1 MRWGGMPRKRKRR
14 RLKPAPIL
22 VLLLIANVAAGI
34 AYSPLTSITKVRVVG
49 AEPFDRPRLQTALQT
64 LTGRPCNQVQ
74 PRDVETEAL
83 QIPEA
88 LDSDFARNIFGHA
101 ELKMHYRTP
110 VARLEAHPDQLL
122 DISGQLYS
130 SRQVVSVLPALRLP
144 PENMFPLMSF
154 MQCWPSKSIAEV
166 CAHLPRQIPREG
178 IVLEVMSRGELCLNI
193 GQSGRIVF
201 GSTGQ
206 IDEKLNKLE
215 ALLKENP
222 RLLTETKELNLTAP
236 SHPVSKP
243 IAEATKP

>member
-1 MRWGGMPRKRKRR
+1 MPKKRKRR
-14 RLKPAPIL
+14 RLKPAPVL
-22 VLLLIANVAAGI
+22 VLLLIANVGAGI

-49 AEPFDRPRLQTALQT
+49 AEPFDRPRLQSLLQS
-64 LTGRPCNQVQ
+64 LTGTPCNQVQ
-74 PRDVETEAL
+74 PRAVETNAL

-88 LDSDFARNIFGHA
+88 FDSDFARNIFGHA
-101 ELKMHYRTP
+101 ELKMQYRQP

-122 DISGQLYS
+122 DISGQIYS
-130 SRQVVSVLPALRLP
+130 SRQVVGVLPGLRLP
-144 PENMFPLMSF
+144 SESILPLMSF
-154 MQCWPSKSIAEV
+154 MDSWPSKSIAEV
-166 CAHLPRQIPREG
+166 CAHLPRQIPRDG
-178 IVLEVMSRGELCLNI
+178 VVLEVMSRGELCLNI

-215 ALLKENP
+215 TLLKENP

-243 IAEATKP
+243 ITEAPKP